1 MSIGKVIDAVPSQIP
16 GVEKKDV
23 LVVDD
28 GSTDKSAQVA
38 KEHGAIVVSHP
49 FNMGV
54 GAAFNTGISEAIKL
68 GAEVAVNIDAD
79 GQFDPADI
87 PTLVAPIIQGRADFV
102 TASRFKDK
110 SLVPEMPKVKKWGNR
125 RIANLINV
133 LTGQKFYDVSCGF
146 RAYSRETL
154 LNLNL
159 IGKFTY
165 TQETFLDLAFKDMK
179 IVEIPIQV
187 KGEREFG
194 QSRVAGNLW
203 TYALNTARIIF
214 KSFRDYKPFRFFG
227 FIALVLFL
235 ISLGQGGFFFSHY
248 FRTGSFS
255 GHLWAGFS
263 SGFLLLFSILFF
275 VTGLLADMFDRVR
288 QNQEK
293 LLYFERRKMYENS
306 LNYKNKN
313 GLKSW
318 FDQIPSYV
326 KGNLDNAV

>member
-1 MSIGKVIDAVPSQIP
+1 MYLIVIIPCLNEEKSIGRVIDSIPSDIA
-16 GVEKKDV
+16 GMDKIDV

-28 GSTDKSAQVA
+28 GSSDGSVQTA
-38 KEHGAIVVSHP
+38 KDHGAMVVSHP

-87 PTLVAPIIQGRADFV
+87 PTLVAPVAEGKADFV
-102 TASRFKDK
+102 TASRFKDRG
-110 SLVPEMPKVKKWGNR
+110 LVPVMPAIKKWGNR
-125 RIANLINV
+125 RIANLISV
-133 LTGQKFYDVSCGF
+133 LTRQKFYDVSCGF

-154 LNLNL
+154 LHLNL

-179 IVEIPIQV
+179 IKEIPLQV
-187 KGEREFG
+187 RGEREFG

-214 KSFRDYKPFRFFG
+214 KTFRDYKPFRFFG
-227 FIALVLFL
+227 FVALVLFL
-235 ISLGQGGFFFSHY
+235 ISLGLGGFFFLHY
-248 FRTGSFS
+248 FRTGAFS

-263 SGFLLLFSILFF
+263 AGFLLLFSILFF

-306 LNYKNKN
+306 IRYRNRN
-313 GLKSW
+313 GSW
-318 FDQIPSYV
+318 SETT
-326 KGNLDNAV
+326 G